1 MANLEIQGVS
11 SLESFLASSDV
22 LQPHLLKGEKTMTWD
37 GNIFVYD
44 NQVRKNSF
52 IGNVPVQ
59 IKSTSVNK
67 FSEQHCSHKFIKSDI
82 DNYFIDGGVLLFVIE
97 VNNKNDFE
105 IFISSLMPS
114 DLKVILKEMNK
125 KARKSKMLRLEHL
138 PKDSITRLESICKN
152 FVINKNKQM
161 SIKDL
166 PSVPFNEAKG
176 LVISAVT
183 DGRPIDQY
191 LLDVPQY
198 LYAKLDD
205 KNPELFVD
213 KINIKK
219 LERKVDGEITI
230 DDKVF
235 FSEYFLLQEKDKK
248 LISFGNKVIFDYNSE
263 KILFKISGDLEEQ
276 LLTNHFLIEML
287 NKKHFLVNGQKITKH
302 GNTDDSDLLNQY
314 SIRYSRLK
322 DVEAL
327 LNIFSI
333 DAKKLD
339 LSELSPEEDN
349 VLRIFIESMVF
360 GKKLTTVPFKNGI
373 QAIQVSNLVFGVIVY
388 QEAGYFKIINLF
400 DDNISLKFSLR
411 DEMEQVPSSPY
422 TILTSELIVIMENLD
437 VDLISKNVTKVE
449 YSDLYAQH
457 LNLLVLEFIKAYDK
471 TGQDKFINTAEEMID
486 WIISN
491 DKSNK
496 IFKINKFQILRRIR
510 ELSYDE
516 LSELD
521 SMKQNSPNDILC
533 GISIVL
539 ENKMDFKIHFNKL
552 SKEERKIFQEYP
564 IYTLAMNLGLV

>member
-152 FVINKNKQM
+152 FVMNKNKQM